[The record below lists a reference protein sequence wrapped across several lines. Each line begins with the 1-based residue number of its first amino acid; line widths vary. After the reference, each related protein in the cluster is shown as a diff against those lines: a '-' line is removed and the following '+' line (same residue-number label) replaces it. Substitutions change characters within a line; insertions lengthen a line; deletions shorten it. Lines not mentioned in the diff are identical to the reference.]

1 MKFKYKV
8 GDKVTVLDGSEAP
21 HYTAGWVV
29 SMNPYV
35 GKTLEVMCQED
46 NFASPVYKLVGGGCW
61 HYDEKYLAPA
71 NSVAPTTSDRI
82 VVYID
87 KKDPSKV
94 IAKDVSTGKTG
105 VAKCSPEDTFDFY
118 TGAKLAMNR
127 LLGVDGKVA
136 QKVEVGQK
144 IEIGD
149 TVEFI
154 SCQVGTFYPGYGGK
168 GVVQDIDYDG
178 DLWVLWEGKETAYC
192 CGTEKVRL
200 VSKKS
205 SKKSTPTPKSKFSVG
220 QLVIGN
226 EGANRYT
233 TTKEKTVWMVTAVR
247 QKGLIEVS
255 GPKADIGSGFE
266 VSADCFDLYTGTL
279 PSFKAFCTESKYGWQ
294 KGRIYEIINGKCIGD
309 KRYNPSYCISAEQMS
324 DIFGVGF
331 IRVME

>member
-8 GDKVTVLDGSEAP
+8 GEKVTVLDGSEAP
-21 HYTAGWVV
+21 HYTGGWAK
-29 SMNPYV
+29 SMKSYV
-35 GKTLEVMCQED
+35 GKTLEVKYQESS
-46 NFASPVYKLVGGGCW
+46 FASPVYGLVDGGGFI
-61 HYDEKYLAPA
+61 YDERYLAPA
-71 NSVAPTTSDRI
+71 ASDRI

-94 IAKDVSTGKTG
+94 VAKDVSTGKTG
-105 VAKCSPEDTFDFY
+105 VAKCSPEDIFDFY

-127 LLGVDGKVA
+127 LLGVEE
-136 QKVEVGQK
+136 KVEQE

-154 SCQVGTFYPGYGGK
+154 PTQVSVFYPGYGGK
-168 GVVQDIDYDG
+168 GVVQDIDHDG
-178 DLWVLWEGKETAYC
+178 DLWVLWEGKDTTYC

-205 SKKSTPTPKSKFSVG
+205 TKTPNKPSTPKPKFSVG

-226 EGANRYT
+226 EGANRYSIT
-233 TTKEKTVWMVTAVR
+233 SEKTVWKVTAIR
-247 QKGLIEVS
+247 PNGYIEIS
-255 GPKADIGSGFE
+255 GPRYDIVGGFE

-294 KGRIYEIINGKCIGD
+294 KGRIYSIVNGKCIND
-309 KRYNPSYCISAEQMS
+309 RRYNPSYYIGAEQMS
-324 DIFGVGF
+324 DVIGAGF

>member
-8 GDKVTVLDGSEAP
+8 GDKVTVLDGSDAP
-21 HYTAGWVV
+21 HYAAGWIEP
-29 SMNPYV
+29 MNRYV
-35 GKTLEVMCQED
+35 GKTLEVMRQESD
-46 NFASPVYKLVGGGCW
+46 RGYPVYKLVDGGGW
-61 HYDEKYLAPA
+61 SYDERYLTPA
-71 NSVAPTTSDRI
+71 TSVAPTTSDRI

-87 KKDPSKV
+87 KKNPSKV

-105 VAKCSPEDTFDFY
+105 VAKCSPEDIFDFY

-136 QKVEVGQK
+136 QK

-149 TVEFI
+149 TVEFT
-154 SCQVGTFYPGYGGK
+154 SCQVSLFYPGYGGK
-168 GVVQDIDYDG
+168 GVVQDIDLDG
-178 DLWVLWEGKETAYC
+178 DLWVLWEGKEASYC

-205 SKKSTPTPKSKFSVG
+205 TKKSTKTSALKSKFSVG

-226 EGANRYT
+226 EGANRYSIT
-233 TTKEKTVWMVTAVR
+233 TEKSVWKVTAVR
-247 QKGLIEVS
+247 PNGFIEISGPNADIVGGYEVS
-255 GPKADIGSGFE
+255 P
-266 VSADCFDLYTGTL
+266 DCFDLYTGTL
-279 PSFKAFCTESKYGWQ
+279 PSFKAFCIESKYGWQ
-294 KGRIYEIINGKCIGD
+294 KGKIYDIINGKCIGD
-309 KRYNPSYCISAEQMS
+309 KRYNPSYCTSAEQMS

>member
-8 GDKVTVLDGSEAP
+8 GEKVRVLDGSDAP
-21 HYTAGWVV
+21 HYTAGWVD

-35 GKTLEVMCQED
+35 GKTLEVMRQESHLK
-46 NFASPVYKLVGGGCW
+46 SPVYKLVDGGGW
-61 HYDEKYLAPA
+61 SYDERYLAPA
-71 NSVAPTTSDRI
+71 ASVAPTTSDRI

-94 IAKDVSTGKTG
+94 VAKDVSTGKTG
-105 VAKCSPEDTFDFY
+105 VAKCSPEDIFDFY

-127 LLGVDGKVA
+127 LLGVEEKTEER
-136 QKVEVGQK
+136 QKT
-144 IEIGD
+144 EIGD
-149 TVEFI
+149 TVEFVSI
-154 SCQVGTFYPGYGGK
+154 QAGVFYPGYGGK
-168 GVVQDIDYDG
+168 GVVQDIDLDG
-178 DLWVLWEGKETAYC
+178 DLWVLWEGEETSYC

-205 SKKSTPTPKSKFSVG
+205 SKRFTKTSALKSKFSVG

-226 EGANRYT
+226 AGANRYSIT
-233 TTKEKTVWMVTAVR
+233 TEKTVWKVTAVR
-247 QKGLIEVS
+247 PNGFIEIS
-255 GPKADIGSGFE
+255 GPKADIVGGFE
-266 VSADCFDLYTGTL
+266 VNADCFDLYTGTL

-294 KGRIYEIINGKCIGD
+294 KGRIYDIVNGKCIED
-309 KRYNPSYCISAEQMS
+309 KRYNPSYCTSAEQMS

>member
-8 GDKVTVLDGSEAP
+8 GEKVTVLDGSDAP
-21 HYTAGWVV
+21 HYAAGWVN

-35 GKTLEVMCQED
+35 GKTLEVRSQESHLE
-46 NFASPVYKLVGGGCW
+46 SPVYKLVGGGLW
-61 HYDEKYLAPA
+61 SYDEKYLAPA
-71 NSVAPTTSDRI
+71 NSVAPATSDRI

-105 VAKCSPEDTFDFY
+105 VAKCSPEDIFDFY

-127 LLGVDGKVA
+127 LLGVEEKI
-136 QKVEVGQK
+136 EVGQK

-154 SCQVGTFYPGYGGK
+154 SRVVSVFYPGYGDK
-168 GVVQDIDYDG
+168 GVVKDIDMDG
-178 DLWVLWEGKETAYC
+178 DLWVLWEGKERPWC

-205 SKKSTPTPKSKFSVG
+205 TKKSTKTSAPKPKFYVG

-226 EGANRYT
+226 GGANRYAI
-233 TTKEKTVWMVTAVR
+233 TKEKTVWKVASVR
-247 QKGLIEVS
+247 QDESIEVS
-255 GPKADIGSGFE
+255 GPKSDIAGGFE
-266 VSADCFDLYTGTL
+266 VRPDCFDLYTGTL

-294 KGRIYEIINGKCIGD
+294 KGKIYSIVNGKCIND
-309 KRYNPSYCISAEQMS
+309 KRFNPSYCISAEQMS
-324 DIFGVGF
+324 DTIGVGF

>member
-8 GDKVTVLDGSEAP
+8 GDKVVVLDGSKAQ
-21 HYTAGWVV
+21 HYTAGWVE

-35 GKTLEVMCQED
+35 GKTLVVRSQVDC
-46 NFASPVYKLVGGGCW
+46 FATPVYKLVDGGGW
-61 HYDEKYLAPA
+61 SYDEKYLAPA

-94 IAKDVSTGKTG
+94 VAKDVSTGKTG

-127 LLGVDGKVA
+127 LLGVEEKVK
-136 QKVEVGQK
+136 QE

-149 TVEFI
+149 TVEFV
-154 SCQVGTFYPGYGGK
+154 SCAVSIFYPGYGGK
-168 GVVQDIDYDG
+168 GVVKDIDLDG
-178 DLWVLWEGKETAYC
+178 DLWVLWEGKDTAYC

-205 SKKSTPTPKSKFSVG
+205 SKRSTNSPTPKSKFSIG

-226 EGANRYT
+226 EGANRYSIT
-233 TTKEKTVWMVTAVR
+233 AEKTVWKVTAV
-247 QKGLIEVS
+247 KPNGYIEVS
-255 GPKADIGSGFE
+255 GPKSDIVGGYV

-294 KGRIYEIINGKCIGD
+294 KGRIYSIVNGKCIND
-309 KRYNPSYCISAEQMS
+309 RRYNPSYYISAEQMS
-324 DIFGVGF
+324 DVIGAGF
-331 IRVME
+331 IRVKE